1 MSLIYGTG
9 KSNSLIH
16 IPEDIKVE
24 TNPTGVRVKGTGTTF
39 NNGVVSNFSL
49 GNYLILEKNFN
60 FVSKPWEMVIKCSFT
75 TFNDRIRLV
84 GSLNKVA
91 LFVLGFVNTTG
102 TIYLWASS
110 NGSSWN
116 VSNMVASK
124 APLQLNTE
132 YYIKIAWSGTA
143 YTVDYSTNNIDYN
156 NLITV
161 NSSVA
166 LIDDSTFCLGTN
178 YDGTQYFSGSID
190 LNECYIK
197 NGNNTVWHGG
207 NGKFILKQGSKV
219 WYPDGL
225 DEEGNKKFSYLIV
238 EKDIESNHSLTND
251 WTGYILLST
260 DGKILYVGSN
270 VESGETASETALR
283 FYNIVENKFTDLAD
297 VNKDL
302 CFPIAYANS
311 SSHGISYIHNIF
323 NGCGFV
329 GKEAYILPNVKGLI
343 PSGFN
348 EDGTCKNIATTITDV
363 RTYSCIAS
371 HELTMG
377 NDYAS
382 QGNME
387 YNKSTNYMIKTTIN
401 PNDIRYEIPIAK
413 MTMNT
418 EKTLVTAMEA
428 YPLRNYN
435 NSYHNINEIY
445 YGVGQSNC
453 LTYIDNDIKVEIN
466 PIMASVFGTPIID
479 NGIVSNFSASNYYK
493 FNEIFNPQN
502 YTWEQFWKVETGDN
516 VTSRQHFT
524 CIDANNNNDGKGVT
538 LALQDSKLQFL
549 ISINNAWY
557 STEYSSLTVLPNT
570 IYWIKMSYDG
580 EKYQLNVST
589 DGEIFTLYK
598 EINISTPITINQK
611 TDFIGIGWNYTS
623 IWLGK
628 IFLNDCY
635 IKINGNMWWKG
646 GDGSITLKAGSKIY
660 KPNGDFNILNN
671 DIKMVNYNSA
681 SAQLICCVGYNEDGT
696 ISNGMTV
703 TDNSKCIISDSEP
716 VWSDIAPRRFWFDT
730 LNKKLYT
737 YAPSS
742 SEKSA
747 ECSLPF
753 ACVTSESGKGITS
766 IKNIFNGF
774 GYIGKLQYVLP
785 NVRYSIPNGFN
796 EDSTYKVINKE
807 IKNIVYYFDSVDI
820 TGTWNKL
827 MLLDDNC
834 AYLAANKYYNQIEKP
849 SFTEESS
856 QLWYNPKTNKM
867 FYYRNSSLNGY
878 RNYAK
883 MNDYTITDGFIT
895 SWTPVAV
902 INKNETA
909 KIKEVYYGVGKSNC
923 LTHIPE
929 DVKYKLDPL
938 YINMVGVPSIE
949 MGVASNFSTTNYITL
964 PNEIELGNNYE
975 IATKF
980 TIGEYAQ
987 GDSEY
992 QLLIRATKQYLFAL
1006 AVHHA
1011 DGKYYLHTNTGNLT
1025 EWNAMKD
1032 STTELVVGQEYYVK
1046 VVFEN
1051 NIRNVYLSTDNIE
1064 YNLEYSVEDTNTIV
1078 STSYSFGVAIEVNNA
1093 IVQIHKG
1100 KIDLSQTYF
1109 KSNNQVLWKGATGSI
1124 TILKGSKIWY
1134 PDETYEI
1141 LDSDVVHGTYFN
1153 GPNLLTFCY
1162 NTQHK
1167 NIGGSTWNNTYCGN
1181 TAPASPANNQYWLNL
1196 TDKKMRRYTGTNT
1209 WTEGYSLPLFVSKS
1223 CNSIDQ
1229 IFNGVGYFANVQYT
1243 LPNIKCSFADG
1254 FTEDNLYK
1262 SIDFTPSQIIWNEY
1276 NYKAPNQQANIT
1288 LNNGCWRTDKSEIS
1302 ETEPVKEAFKIW
1314 YNPKTNLTYYL
1325 GDNVASNWQQVNLFQ
1340 IVQNINTDDTFKVV
1354 DMTVAPIKNTN
1365 SVIKIK

>member
-91 LFVLGFVNTTG
+91 LFVLGFANTTG

-110 NGSSWN
+110 NGTSWN
-116 VSNMVASK
+116 IAGPIASK

-166 LIDDSTFCLGTN
+166 LLDDANFVLGTN

-197 NGNNTVWHGG
+197 NGNNIVWHGG

-225 DEEGNKKFSYLIV
+225 DEGKKKFSYLII
-238 EKDIESNHSLTND
+238 EKDIESNHSFTND

-260 DGKILYVGSN
+260 DGKTLYVGSN

-283 FYNIVENKFTDLAD
+283 FYNIVENKFADLAD

-329 GKEAYILPNVKGLI
+329 GKEAYILPDVKGLI
-343 PSGFN
+343 PNGFN

-363 RTYSCIAS
+363 RTYSCVAS

-445 YGVGQSNC
+445 YGVGKSNC
-453 LTYIDNDIKVEIN
+453 LTHIDNDIKVEIN

-628 IFLNDCY
+628 IFLNESY
-635 IKINGNMWWKG
+635 IKINDEMWWKG

-671 DIKMVNYNSA
+671 DIKMLNYNSL
-681 SAQLICCVGYNEDGT
+681 SSQLICCVGYNEDGT
-696 ISNGMTV
+696 ISNGMAV
-703 TDNSKCIISDSEP
+703 TDNSKCMISDSEP
-716 VWSDIAPRRFWFDT
+716 VWSDITPRRFWFDT

-785 NVRYSIPNGFN
+785 NVKFSIPNGFN
-796 EDSTYKVINKE
+796 EDGTYKVINKE
-807 IKNIVYYFDSVDI
+807 IKNIVYHDDTADI
-820 TGTWNKL
+820 SGTWNKV
-827 MLLDDNC
+827 MQLDDNC
-834 AYLAANKYYNQIEKP
+834 SYTFSNVYYNQVEQP
-849 SFTEESS
+849 SFVENSN
-856 QLWYNPKTNKM
+856 QIWYNPKTNKM
-867 FYYRNSSLNGY
+867 FYYRNSSSNGY
-878 RNYAK
+878 CNYAK
-883 MNDYTITDGFIT
+883 MNDYTITNGFIT
-895 SWTPVAV
+895 SWTPPIV
-902 INKNETA
+902 IENNEVS

-923 LTHIPE
+923 LTYIPE

-938 YINMVGVPSIE
+938 NINRIGAPSIE
-949 MGVASNFSTTNYITL
+949 MGVASNFSTTNYILTPNSVNLNTVNSFEIVICFQGNAGSIIQQNSNQPYSIAITPTLFLIRLTDGTTWTRITPNEL
-964 PNEIELGNNYE
+964 PNDGNTKLWYKLVFNGNQY
-975 IATKF
+975 IAYT
-980 TIGEYAQ
+980 
-987 GDSEY
+987 
-992 QLLIRATKQYLFAL
+992 
-1006 AVHHA
+1006 
-1011 DGKYYLHTNTGNLT
+1011 
-1025 EWNAMKD
+1025 
-1032 STTELVVGQEYYVK
+1032 
-1046 VVFEN
+1046 
-1051 NIRNVYLSTDNIE
+1051 STDGNQ
-1064 YNLEYSVEDTNTIV
+1064 YNEVARLENSTKIISSNQPFVIGTNDIHTDPFQGTIFLNE
-1078 STSYSFGVAIEVNNA
+1078 SYI
-1093 IVQIHKG
+1093 
-1100 KIDLSQTYF
+1100 KINDEMW
-1109 KSNNQVLWKGATGSI
+1109 WKGATGSI
-1124 TILKGSKIWY
+1124 TILKGSKVWY
-1134 PDETYEI
+1134 PDGTYEI

-1162 NTQHK
+1162 NTQYK
-1167 NIGGSTWNNTYCGN
+1167 NIGGSIWNNTYCGN
-1181 TAPASPANNQYWLNL
+1181 TAPASPANSQYWLNL

-1243 LPNIKCSFADG
+1243 LPNIKCSFANG
-1254 FTEDNLYK
+1254 LTEDNLYK

-1288 LNNGCWRTDKSEIS
+1288 LNNGCWRTAKSEIS

-1340 IVQNINTDDTFKVV
+1340 IVQNINTDNTFKVV
-1354 DMTVAPIKNTN
+1354 DMTIAPIKNIN

>member
-84 GSLNKVA
+84 GSLNKIA
-91 LFVLGFVNTTG
+91 LFVLGFANTTG

-178 YDGTQYFSGSID
+178 YDGTQYFNGSID

-197 NGNNTVWHGG
+197 NGNNIVWHGG

-225 DEEGNKKFSYLIV
+225 DEEGNKKFNYLIV

-270 VESGETASETALR
+270 VESGETTSETALR
-283 FYNIVENKFTDLAD
+283 FYNIVENKFTDLVD

-302 CFPIAYANS
+302 CFPIAYVNS

-329 GKEAYILPNVKGLI
+329 GKEAYILPDVKGLI
-343 PSGFN
+343 PDGFN
-348 EDGTCKNIATTITDV
+348 EDGTCKNLATTITDV
-363 RTYSCIAS
+363 RTYSCIDS

-413 MTMNT
+413 MTMNA
-418 EKTLVTAMEA
+418 EKTLVTAMES

-445 YGVGQSNC
+445 YGVGKSNC
-453 LTYIDNDIKVEIN
+453 LTHIPETVFIESNTTNVQKIGTDVTFNDGVVSGFSSTSYIKTYKECPSNISSFKYVGKWTTGTLGTRQTILSSDKDGCGIGDLNIDNDKKLVIYISSNGSSYDIALAVKGTFVFADNTTYYIK
-466 PIMASVFGTPIID
+466 
-479 NGIVSNFSASNYYK
+479 YK
-493 FNEIFNPQN
+493 FENGV
-502 YTWEQFWKVETGDN
+502 YTV
-516 VTSRQHFT
+516 
-524 CIDANNNNDGKGVT
+524 
-538 LALQDSKLQFL
+538 
-549 ISINNAWY
+549 
-557 STEYSSLTVLPNT
+557 
-570 IYWIKMSYDG
+570 SY
-580 EKYQLNVST
+580 ST
-589 DGEIFTLYK
+589 DGITY
-598 EINISTPITINQK
+598 NTDITINNIASPYGTK
-611 TDFIGIGWNYTS
+611 YIWFGTDQTQMADINTGS
-623 IWLGK
+623 IDLK
-628 IFLNDCY
+628 ESY
-635 IKINGNMWWKG
+635 IKINGNIWWKG
-646 GDGSITLKAGSKIY
+646 GNGSITLKAGSKIY

-671 DIKMVNYNSA
+671 DIKLVNYNA
-681 SAQLICCVGYNEDGT
+681 SSSQLICCVGYNEDGT
-696 ISNGMTV
+696 ISNGMAV

-716 VWSDIAPRRFWFDT
+716 VWSDITTRRFWFDT
-730 LNKKLYT
+730 LNKKIYT

-753 ACVTSESGKGITS
+753 ACVTSESGQGITS

-849 SFTEESS
+849 SFTEKNN

-883 MNDYTITDGFIT
+883 MNDYTITDGIIT
-895 SWTPVAV
+895 SWTPTAV
-902 INKNETA
+902 IDKNETA

-938 YINMVGVPSIE
+938 NINRIGAPSIE
-949 MGVASNFSTTNYITL
+949 MGVASNFSTTNYILTPNSIDLNTVNSFEIVICFQGNAGSIIQQNSNQPYSIAITPTLFLIRLTDGTTWTRITPNEL
-964 PNEIELGNNYE
+964 PNDGNTKLWYKLVFNGNQY
-975 IATKF
+975 IAYT
-980 TIGEYAQ
+980 
-987 GDSEY
+987 
-992 QLLIRATKQYLFAL
+992 
-1006 AVHHA
+1006 
-1011 DGKYYLHTNTGNLT
+1011 
-1025 EWNAMKD
+1025 
-1032 STTELVVGQEYYVK
+1032 
-1046 VVFEN
+1046 
-1051 NIRNVYLSTDNIE
+1051 STDGNQ
-1064 YNLEYSVEDTNTIV
+1064 YNEVARLENSTKIISSNQPFVIGTNDIHTDPFQGTIFLNE
-1078 STSYSFGVAIEVNNA
+1078 SYI
-1093 IVQIHKG
+1093 
-1100 KIDLSQTYF
+1100 KINDEMW
-1109 KSNNQVLWKGATGSI
+1109 WKGATGSI
-1124 TILKGSKIWY
+1124 TILKGSKVWY
-1134 PDETYEI
+1134 PDGTYEI

-1162 NTQHK
+1162 NKQYK
-1167 NIGGSTWNNTYCGN
+1167 NIGGSVWNNTYCGN
-1181 TAPASPANNQYWLNL
+1181 TATASPANSQYWLNL

-1243 LPNIKCSFADG
+1243 LPNIKCSFANG

-1276 NYKAPNQQANIT
+1276 NYKAINQQANIT
-1288 LNNGCWRTDKSEIS
+1288 LNNGCWRTAKSEIS

-1340 IVQNINTDDTFKVV
+1340 IVQNINTDDTFKVIN
-1354 DMTVAPIKNTN
+1354 MTIAPIKNIN

>member
-1 MSLIYGTG
+1 
-9 KSNSLIH
+9 
-16 IPEDIKVE
+16 
-24 TNPTGVRVKGTGTTF
+24 
-39 NNGVVSNFSL
+39 
-49 GNYLILEKNFN
+49 
-60 FVSKPWEMVIKCSFT
+60 
-75 TFNDRIRLV
+75 
-84 GSLNKVA
+84 
-91 LFVLGFVNTTG
+91 
-102 TIYLWASS
+102 
-110 NGSSWN
+110 
-116 VSNMVASK
+116 
-124 APLQLNTE
+124 
-132 YYIKIAWSGTA
+132 
-143 YTVDYSTNNIDYN
+143 
-156 NLITV
+156 
-161 NSSVA
+161 
-166 LIDDSTFCLGTN
+166 
-178 YDGTQYFSGSID
+178 
-190 LNECYIK
+190 
-197 NGNNTVWHGG
+197 
-207 NGKFILKQGSKV
+207 
-219 WYPDGL
+219 
-225 DEEGNKKFSYLIV
+225 
-238 EKDIESNHSLTND
+238 
-251 WTGYILLST
+251 
-260 DGKILYVGSN
+260 
-270 VESGETASETALR
+270 
-283 FYNIVENKFTDLAD
+283 
-297 VNKDL
+297 
-302 CFPIAYANS
+302 
-311 SSHGISYIHNIF
+311 
-323 NGCGFV
+323 
-329 GKEAYILPNVKGLI
+329 
-343 PSGFN
+343 
-348 EDGTCKNIATTITDV
+348 
-363 RTYSCIAS
+363 
-371 HELTMG
+371 
-377 NDYAS
+377 
-382 QGNME
+382 
-387 YNKSTNYMIKTTIN
+387 
-401 PNDIRYEIPIAK
+401 
-413 MTMNT
+413 
-418 EKTLVTAMEA
+418 
-428 YPLRNYN
+428 
-435 NSYHNINEIY
+435 
-445 YGVGQSNC
+445 
-453 LTYIDNDIKVEIN
+453 
-466 PIMASVFGTPIID
+466 
-479 NGIVSNFSASNYYK
+479 
-493 FNEIFNPQN
+493 
-502 YTWEQFWKVETGDN
+502 
-516 VTSRQHFT
+516 
-524 CIDANNNNDGKGVT
+524 
-538 LALQDSKLQFL
+538 
-549 ISINNAWY
+549 
-557 STEYSSLTVLPNT
+557 
-570 IYWIKMSYDG
+570 
-580 EKYQLNVST
+580 
-589 DGEIFTLYK
+589 
-598 EINISTPITINQK
+598 
-611 TDFIGIGWNYTS
+611 
-623 IWLGK
+623 
-628 IFLNDCY
+628 
-635 IKINGNMWWKG
+635 
-646 GDGSITLKAGSKIY
+646 
-660 KPNGDFNILNN
+660 
-671 DIKMVNYNSA
+671 MVNYNSP
-681 SAQLICCVGYNEDGT
+681 SSQLICCVGYNEDGT
-696 ISNGMTV
+696 ISNGMAV

-716 VWSDIAPRRFWFDT
+716 VWSDITTRRFWFDT
-730 LNKKLYT
+730 LNKKIYT

-753 ACVTSESGKGITS
+753 ACVTSESGQGITS

-867 FYYRNSSLNGY
+867 FYYRNSSLNEY

-895 SWTPVAV
+895 SWTPAAV

-992 QLLIRATKQYLFAL
+992 QLLIRATKQPLFAL
-1006 AVHHA
+1006 AVRHV

-1064 YNLEYSVEDTNTIV
+1064 YNLEYSVEDTNNIV
-1078 STSYSFGVAIEVNNA
+1078 STSYSFGVAIETNNV
-1093 IVQIHKG
+1093 ITQIHKG

-1124 TILKGSKIWY
+1124 TVLKGSKIWY
-1134 PDETYEI
+1134 PDGTYEI

-1162 NTQHK
+1162 NTQYKH
-1167 NIGGSTWNNTYCGN
+1167 IGGSTWNNTYCGN

-1243 LPNIKCSFADG
+1243 LPNIKCSFANG

-1276 NYKAPNQQANIT
+1276 NYKAINQQANIT
-1288 LNNGCWRTDKSEIS
+1288 LNNGCWRTAKSEIS

-1354 DMTVAPIKNTN
+1354 DMTVTPIKNIN

>member
-91 LFVLGFVNTTG
+91 LFVLGFANTTG

-116 VSNMVASK
+116 VSNAVASK

-166 LIDDSTFCLGTN
+166 LLDDVNFVLGTN
-178 YDGTQYFSGSID
+178 YDGTQYFNGSID

-197 NGNNTVWHGG
+197 NGNDIVWHGG

-225 DEEGNKKFSYLIV
+225 DEEGNKKFSYLTV

-260 DGKILYVGSN
+260 DGKTLYVGSN

-302 CFPIAYANS
+302 CLPIAYVNS

-445 YGVGQSNC
+445 YGVGKSNC

-466 PIMASVFGTPIID
+466 PMNVSFVGTPTVN
-479 NGIVSNFSASNYYK
+479 NGIASGFS
-493 FNEIFNPQN
+493 
-502 YTWEQFWKVETGDN
+502 T
-516 VTSRQHFT
+516 TSRLDFNGT
-524 CIDANNNNDGKGVT
+524 KIVSENDLKSFEIKVKINSGS
-538 LALQDSKLQFL
+538 LATTNGRIINASGGADSKLGFYIE
-549 ISINNAWY
+549 ISSNNIAFVFY
-557 STEYSSLTVLPNT
+557 NGTLPYFNCRALLNPTPNT
-570 IYWIKMSYDG
+570 DYYLKWEYDG
-580 EKYQLNVST
+580 TNIKGYNST
-589 DGEIFTLYK
+589 DGITYNLVDDVTPPYKLYF
-598 EINISTPITINQK
+598 NTTS
-611 TDFIGIGWNYTS
+611 FGIGNRPADMTAVCVFN
-623 IWLGK
+623 GTVD
-628 IFLNDCY
+628 LNNSY
-635 IKINGNMWWKG
+635 IIINDEMWWKG

-660 KPNGDFNILNN
+660 NPNGDFNILEN
-671 DIKMVNYNSA
+671 DIKMLNYNS
-681 SAQLICCVGYNEDGT
+681 SSSQLICCATYNEDGT
-696 ISNGMTV
+696 ISNGMAV
-703 TDNSKCIISDSEP
+703 TDNSKCMISDSEP
-716 VWSDIAPRRFWFDT
+716 AWSDITPRRFWFDK

-785 NVRYSIPNGFN
+785 NVKYSIPNGFN

-807 IKNIVYYFDSVDI
+807 IKNIVYHDDTADI
-820 TGTWNKL
+820 TGTWNKV
-827 MLLDDNC
+827 MQLDDNC
-834 AYLAANKYYNQIEKP
+834 SYTSSNVYYNQVEQP
-849 SFTEESS
+849 SFVENSN
-856 QLWYNPKTNKM
+856 QIWYNPKTNKM
-867 FYYRNSSLNGY
+867 FYYRNSSSNGY

-883 MNDYTITDGFIT
+883 MNDYTITNGFIT
-895 SWTPVAV
+895 SWTPPVV
-902 INKNETA
+902 IENNEVS

-923 LTHIPE
+923 LTYIPE

-938 YINMVGVPSIE
+938 NINRIGAPSIE
-949 MGVASNFSTTNYITL
+949 MGVASNFSTTNYILTPNSVNLNTVNSFEIVICFQGNAGSIIQQNSNQPYSIAITPTLFLIRLTDGTTWTRITPNEL
-964 PNEIELGNNYE
+964 PNDGNTKLWYKLVFNGNQY
-975 IATKF
+975 IAYT
-980 TIGEYAQ
+980 
-987 GDSEY
+987 
-992 QLLIRATKQYLFAL
+992 
-1006 AVHHA
+1006 
-1011 DGKYYLHTNTGNLT
+1011 
-1025 EWNAMKD
+1025 
-1032 STTELVVGQEYYVK
+1032 
-1046 VVFEN
+1046 
-1051 NIRNVYLSTDNIE
+1051 STDGNQ
-1064 YNLEYSVEDTNTIV
+1064 YNEVARLENSTKIISSNQPFVIGTNDIHTDPFQGTIFLNE
-1078 STSYSFGVAIEVNNA
+1078 SYI
-1093 IVQIHKG
+1093 
-1100 KIDLSQTYF
+1100 KINDEMW
-1109 KSNNQVLWKGATGSI
+1109 WKGATGSI
-1124 TILKGSKIWY
+1124 TILKGSKVWY
-1134 PDETYEI
+1134 PDGTYEI

-1162 NTQHK
+1162 NTQYK

-1181 TAPASPANNQYWLNL
+1181 TAPASPANSQYWLNL

-1243 LPNIKCSFADG
+1243 LPNIKCSFANG
-1254 FTEDNLYK
+1254 LTEDNLYK

-1288 LNNGCWRTDKSEIS
+1288 LNNGCWRTAKSEIS

-1354 DMTVAPIKNTN
+1354 DMTIAPIKNIN